1 MNDTPT
7 KPASQPKPRARVAL
21 VYQRTAEPD
30 EQLATFIEHKLVE
43 EGFSVFVDRHTSFGI
58 EWAEDI
64 QQQLG
69 DADAVIAL
77 LSAESC
83 HNEMVLFQIEHA
95 REVAESQHGLP
106 KMIPVR
112 VNYTGPLEGSVG
124 SIDPLQFIFWDGP
137 HADAGLVTEL
147 VYALGHLPAKSEAPA
162 QPAPPPKPVVR
173 LASREVTQRREDL
186 HPRKPLPLHPSLD
199 LEPVGGAVPL
209 NSEFYLQRP
218 VDNELRSALLRY
230 DSIVLIKGARQMGK
244 TSLLA
249 RGVQLARERGAKVAL
264 TDFQKFNAAELEN
277 VSRFYIALSETL
289 ADQLELDVMP
299 ADVWDDRRGPN
310 VNFER
315 YMRREVLGKLN
326 APLVWGLDEVDRL
339 FGCPYGSEVFGLFR
353 SWHNERA
360 LDPQGP
366 WAGLTLAI
374 AYATEAHLFI
384 TDINQSPFNVGTRLT
399 LEDFTEAQVA
409 ELNTRYGSPLK
420 NDEDLNRFYR
430 FLGGHPY
437 LVRRGLHELAT
448 HKVPFDHFKA
458 LADKDEGIYGD
469 HLRRILMLL
478 VKDNGLADTV
488 RGILRGKACPTP
500 EVFYRLR
507 SSGIMSGN
515 SQIDVKPR
523 SQLYATYLMQHLD

>member
-1 MNDTPT
+1 MNTTPA
-7 KPASQPKPRARVAL
+7 KQPNTRARVAL

-30 EQLATFIEHKLVE
+30 EQLATFIEARLTE
-43 EGFSVFVDRHTSFGI
+43 EGFSVFVDRHTSFGMD
-58 EWAEDI
+58 WALDI
-64 QQQLG
+64 QRQLG
-69 DADAVIAL
+69 ESDAVIAL

-95 REVAESQHGLP
+95 RETAHIQEGQP
-106 KMIPVR
+106 KLIPVR
-112 VNYTGPLEGSVG
+112 VNYTGPLQG
-124 SIDPLQFIFWDGP
+124 SIASLDPIEFIFWEGSHD
-137 HADAGLVTEL
+137 DLGLVTEL
-147 VYALGHLPAKSEAPA
+147 LYALSHLPAKKSEPSPSSSTAP
-162 QPAPPPKPVVR
+162 QKPIVR
-173 LASREVTQRREDL
+173 LVQREITPRREDP
-186 HPRKPLPLHPSLD
+186 HPRKPLPLHPSFD

-218 VDNELRSALLRY
+218 VDNELRASLLRY

-244 TSLLA
+244 TSMLA
-249 RGVQLARERGAKVAL
+249 RGLQLARERGAKVAL

-277 VSRFYIALSETL
+277 VSRFYVALAETL
-289 ADQLELDVMP
+289 ADQLDIEVMP

-315 YMRREVLGKLN
+315 YMRREVLGKMN

-339 FGCPYGSEVFGLFR
+339 FGCNYGSEVFGLFR

-384 TDINQSPFNVGTRLT
+384 TDINQSPFNVGTRLV
-399 LEDFTEAQVA
+399 LEDFTESQVS
-409 ELNTRYGSPLK
+409 ELNSRYGTPLK
-420 NDEDLNRFYR
+420 NEEDLNRFYR
-430 FLGGHPY
+430 FLGGQPY

-448 HKVPFDHFKA
+448 HKLAFDQFKA
-458 LADKDEGIYGD
+458 LAVTDEGIYGD

-478 VKDNGLADTV
+478 AKDKGLADTV

-500 EVFYRLR
+500 EAFYRLR
-507 SSGIMSGN
+507 SSGIMAGN
-515 SQIDVKPR
+515 SQVDVHPR
-523 SQLYATYLMQHLD
+523 SQLYATYLMQHLA